1 MDMDVTFIP
10 ARHHIGGFSLVELM
24 LVLAML
30 LILFGMAAPS
40 LSDLRLDSQRS
51 AQLNGLLGHLYYARS
66 EALKRGEWVSI
77 CKSADGEYCTA
88 SGDWEQGWIIYEDR
102 NRNRARDPGET
113 ILLSHQVSG
122 QLRIRYSAYPVYS
135 SNRYAIY
142 YPDGSSLGNGTFTFC
157 DRRGAEHARAVIL
170 AKSGR
175 ARSSDLASNGS
186 ALSCPT

>member
-1 MDMDVTFIP
+1 MDVTFIP

-66 EALKRGEWVSI
+66 EALKSGHWIVI
-77 CKSADGEYCTA
+77 CKSQDGQSCTHL
-88 SGDWEQGWIIYEDR
+88 GDWDQGWILFEDR
-102 NRNRARDPGET
+102 NRNRMRDPEERL
-113 ILLSHQVSG
+113 IHLSQHTG
-122 QLRIRYSAYPVYS
+122 PIRL
-135 SNRYAIY
+135 RYAAFPSNNYVIF
-142 YPDGSSLGNGTFTFC
+142 YPNGQSFGNGTFTFC
-157 DRRGAEHARAVIL
+157 DRRGAGHARALIL

-175 ARSSDLASNGS
+175 VRSSAHAADGS
-186 ALSCPT
+186 ALNCPA